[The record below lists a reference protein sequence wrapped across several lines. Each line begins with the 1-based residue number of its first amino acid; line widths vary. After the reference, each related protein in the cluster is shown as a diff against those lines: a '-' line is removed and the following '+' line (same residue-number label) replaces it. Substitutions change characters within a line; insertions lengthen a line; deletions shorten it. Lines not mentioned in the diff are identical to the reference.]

1 MMKNKLVTVY
11 CILMML
17 LAALP
22 AFGETKV
29 YFSPNGGCQDAI
41 ISQINKAKKSI
52 DVAMYNLT
60 SREIAK
66 ELVNAKERGVKV
78 RVFMDEKAAR
88 DNKYAKDKYLSQSG
102 IEVRHYRA
110 DKGIMHNKFAVIDN
124 AVLITGSFNWTPTAN
139 RENEENLLI
148 ITDTDVVKQYFRRFE
163 HMWQSRR

>member
-1 MMKNKLVTVY
+1 MKNKLVTVY